1 MTNLKSANIGLN
13 KYCGPAVLAILTGKS
28 TDECAA
34 VISKVSKQYLISG
47 VQLNH
52 LLEAADKLGFSNEK
66 VDVHGSLYRQLVTI
80 SRSDGFY
87 IITVPNHFVVI
98 EVKDKKIYFCDN
110 HTKEPIS
117 ASASAR
123 LMQAVV
129 ACHKVSKR
137 SDYKEPE
144 PVRIISEK
152 LEVSHTEA
160 NEILYIKIDRNRT
173 YNYPELNSELEL
185 ANLRVSKAELH
196 TISTRLWEI
205 ANG

>member
-28 TDECAA
+28 TDECAV
-34 VISKVSKQYLISG
+34 VISNVSKQYLISG

-98 EVKDKKIYFCDN
+98 EVKDKQIYFCDN

-137 SDYKEPE
+137 ADYKEPE
-144 PVRIISEK
+144 LPKLLSSK
-152 LEVSHTEA
+152 LEVISDDMSGM
-160 NEILYIKIDRNRT
+160 LYITIKRNSI
-173 YNYPELNSELEL
+173 YNYNELNSSVEL
-185 ANLRVSKAELH
+185 AMLRITRDELAEIL
-196 TISTRLWEI
+196 IRL
-205 ANG
+205 NGFNNG